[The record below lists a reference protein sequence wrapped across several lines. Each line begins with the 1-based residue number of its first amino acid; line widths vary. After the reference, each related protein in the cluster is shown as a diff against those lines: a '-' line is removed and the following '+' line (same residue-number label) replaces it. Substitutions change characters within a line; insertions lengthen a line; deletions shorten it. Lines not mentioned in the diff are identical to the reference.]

1 MPIKE
6 DYTNLIPINLVR
18 VRIRQRMFKIVQV
31 PYYLEQNFL
40 VSPTV
45 QFMVWFRGVQR
56 SKAFWFTTWC
66 FFFLMLTFSFS
77 AGVRH
82 FFLYFF
88 MHVGVTLG
96 AVQKLRWQIFGFFWP
111 PNPLRWQ
118 FLPDKSWHFWTIYP
132 FLFENVVCERS
143 LKMISYQYF
152 YW

>member
-1 MPIKE
+1 
-6 DYTNLIPINLVR
+6 
-18 VRIRQRMFKIVQV
+18 
-31 PYYLEQNFL
+31 
-40 VSPTV
+40 
-45 QFMVWFRGVQR
+45 MVWFRGVQR

-118 FLPDKSWHFWTIYP
+118 FLPDKSWHFWTTYP
-132 FLFENVVCERS
+132 LFLVNVVCERQIELILS
-143 LKMISYQYF
+143 GVFWFFPLHAFLKKQQGDNCTHALNRSFLNEQF
-152 YW
+152 CQNSSFFSGNL